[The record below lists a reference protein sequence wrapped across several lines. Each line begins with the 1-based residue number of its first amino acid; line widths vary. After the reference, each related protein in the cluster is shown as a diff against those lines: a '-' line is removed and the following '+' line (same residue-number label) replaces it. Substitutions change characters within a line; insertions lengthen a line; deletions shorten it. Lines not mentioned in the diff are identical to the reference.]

1 MCSCLQTLLSVQVSR
16 APASIDSDMA
26 MQGRSS
32 ELWPFLE
39 TLPADHDCL
48 LAWSQEEAAEL
59 KGAQAH
65 TSHLLVY

>member
-1 MCSCLQTLLSVQVSR
+1 
-16 APASIDSDMA
+16 MA